1 MDDDDPGPPHS
12 EPLSKKPKISV
23 HKCPEKG
30 CSAQFCRRAK
40 LNEHLRVCHGGED
53 TRPEARFACPS
64 CESSFYNSS
73 QLREH
78 YDIHE
83 LACKCRSSKCMKT
96 GKKKVFHSMSIL
108 ASHENSN
115 CYSYCMISIQ
125 FFCLSHTANF
135 LSNHVCFSCSNH
147 PCLLLKRRV
156 SKMERDNGD

>member
-1 MDDDDPGPPHS
+1 MTAVNQNPKFKFAEFEGGRSTFVNMDDDDPGPPHS

-30 CSAQFCRRAK
+30 CSAQFCRAK

-108 ASHENSN
+108 ARVHKNKSMQH
-115 CYSYCMISIQ
+115 
-125 FFCLSHTANF
+125 HTLGSGTAEF
-135 LSNHVCFSCSNH
+135 QVT
-147 PCLLLKRRV
+147 
-156 SKMERDNGD
+156 